1 MRQDIVTAA
10 RGWIGTP
17 YRHQATT
24 RGAGCDCLGLL
35 RGVWREVQGPEPAQ
49 IPPYSMD
56 WSEPDGDEGLWRAAL
71 AYLIPVSDLE
81 PGDVVLFRMRDG
93 CVAKHLG
100 LVATV
105 GPAPSFIHAY
115 SGHGVV
121 ESAMTLAWARR
132 IVARFRF
139 PQRRA

>member
-1 MRQDIVTAA
+1 MRHDIVTAA
-10 RGWIGTP
+10 QGWIGKP

-35 RGVWREVQGPEPAQ
+35 RGVWREVQAPEPAQ

-56 WSEPDGDEGLWRAAL
+56 WSEPDGDEALWRAAL